1 MEVQEGCKE
10 EGDPGMFRGDTG
22 VEVEVEEEDDS
33 RMGLERVEGEKWGGR
48 KVGVWESSEQ
58 DVSGDDETED

>member
-22 VEVEVEEEDDS
+22 VEVEEDEDS
-33 RMGLERVEGEKWGGR
+33 RTGLERVEGEKWGGR

-58 DVSGDDETED
+58 GVSGDDETED